1 MVEDGLA
8 FGWVS
13 LDEQDNDPV
22 RLWRHILE
30 ALRQVAPSEDFA
42 TDVIGGMS
50 AVGRELV
57 EITLPMLINELA
69 GLDQRVVLVLDD
81 YHFITEDN
89 SHDSVAFFLEQLP
102 ENIHLVLAT
111 RSDPQLTLGRLRA
124 RGEMNEIRTEQLA
137 FSEGETATL
146 LNEKMGLDI
155 DPDDVSILREHTEGW
170 PAGIYLASLSLQKR
184 EDKHAFIASFKGSN
198 RYIVDLLGEE
208 VLAGLPDD
216 VREFLLTT
224 SVLRSMTGSL
234 CDAVTGS
241 EDSGKV
247 LRELARSNLFVV
259 PLDEQG
265 EWYRYHQ
272 LFSEFLLYEL
282 KSSRPELVP
291 VLHRRASVWAE
302 GAGFFEGAIRQALVA
317 KDYEHASV
325 LVARHWFEYV
335 SAGQTA
341 TVEGWLEALPEDL
354 VNSYGPLLLARAWI
368 SALYGR
374 REERER
380 FLALAEGSSYEG
392 RLPDGS
398 ASVGAN
404 VAIIKA
410 VFAYGSVHSIVEAA
424 RCAAELEPEQTSP
437 RAALVRLAMG
447 HGFYLSGNASR
458 ARRPLEEARALTKY
472 GQPLVRISVLFTLTN
487 VSLDEG
493 HLEEAESLAL
503 ELRALVDRFQLHGI
517 PQSSLAPIALGRVLA
532 ERGKLDEA
540 QKELA
545 RGLSVRR
552 EFPSLSPW
560 ATLIGLLALA
570 SVRYRCGERAEARPV
585 LAEARSILEAFPEA
599 GIFPELLE
607 RQERKLR
614 RIKRRDGSLDGHITE
629 REFDVLGLLVGDLS
643 TRQMAHS
650 LFVAPSTIR
659 TQVKSIYRK
668 LGVSSR
674 DQAVAEARARG
685 LI

>member
-30 ALRQVAPSEDFA
+30 ALRQAAPREDFA
-42 TDVIGGMS
+42 EDVIGGMS
-50 AVGRELV
+50 AVGGGLV
-57 EITLPMLINELA
+57 EMTLPMIINELA
-69 GLDQRVVLVLDD
+69 GLPQRVVLVLDD
-81 YHFITEDN
+81 YHFITEDS
-89 SHDSVAFFLEQLP
+89 SHESVSFFLEHLP
-102 ENIHLVLAT
+102 ENIHLVLAS
-111 RSDPQLTLGRLRA
+111 RSDPQLPLGRLRA
-124 RGEMNEIRTEQLA
+124 RGEMREIRTEQLA
-137 FSEGETATL
+137 FSEDEAATL
-146 LNEKMGLDI
+146 LNEKMGLEI
-155 DPDDVSILREHTEGW
+155 DPDDVSILLEHTEGW
-170 PAGIYLASLSLQKR
+170 PAGIYLASLSLQNR
-184 EDKHAFIASFKGSN
+184 EDKHDFIASFQGSN

-208 VLAGLPDD
+208 VLAGLSED
-216 VREFLLTT
+216 VREFLLRT
-224 SVLRSMTGSL
+224 SILRSMTGSL
-234 CDAVTGS
+234 CDALTGR
-241 EDSGKV
+241 EDSGHM
-247 LRELARSNLFVV
+247 LHELARSNLFVV
-259 PLDEQG
+259 PLEEQG

-272 LFSEFLLYEL
+272 LFSEFLLHEL
-282 KSSRPELVP
+282 MSSRPELVP
-291 VLHRRASVWAE
+291 VLHRRASAWAE
-302 GAGFFEGAIRQALVA
+302 GAGFFEGAIREALAA

-325 LVARHWFEYV
+325 LVAGHWFGYV

-341 TVEGWLEALPEDL
+341 TVEGWLDALPEDL
-354 VNSYGPLLLARAWI
+354 INSYGPLLLVRAWI

-374 REERER
+374 REDRER

-398 ASVGAN
+398 ASVGAS

-410 VFAYGSVHSIVEAA
+410 VFAYGSVQGIVEAA
-424 RCAAELEPEQTSP
+424 RCAAELEPGQTSP

-447 HGFYLSGNASR
+447 HGYYLSGDVSR
-458 ARRPLEEARALTKY
+458 ARRPLEEARALTKDD
-472 GQPLVRISVLFTLTN
+472 QPLVRISVLFALSS
-487 VSLDEG
+487 VALDEG

-503 ELRALVDRFQLHGI
+503 ELRALVDRFQLYSI

-540 QKELA
+540 QEELD
-545 RGLSVRR
+545 RGLSARR

-570 SVRYRCGERAEARPV
+570 SVRYRSGERVEARTV
-585 LAEARSILEAFPEA
+585 LAEARSILDAFPDA
-599 GIFPELLE
+599 GNFPELLE

-614 RIKRRDGSLDGHITE
+614 KIKRRDGSLDGHITE
-629 REFDVLGLLVGDLS
+629 RESDVLDLLAGDLS
-643 TRQMAHS
+643 TPQMAHN
-650 LFVAPSTIR
+650 LFVAPSTVR
-659 TQVKSIYRK
+659 TQIKSIYRK

-674 DQAVAEARARG
+674 DEAVAEARARG